1 MIIILFTVLDAYTSI
16 NIYTMS
22 LDLTKRN
29 FSKAINWSS
38 GEFTK
43 NIAWDRN
50 NMYKL
55 IGAIMHGAKRCGL
68 R

>member
-1 MIIILFTVLDAYTSI
+1 
-16 NIYTMS
+16 MS